1 MIGKVASN
9 QDTEGKIRVDF
20 DEKSQGYF
28 YATDLCRAGKKE
40 EKEQEC
46 PMGFREGDFVELT
59 VAGEEYSD
67 MVGVVDSVK
76 DELVWVRYPDG
87 NKELFHRAQL
97 RKCNTDEKEQEGPM
111 QHFSTGAVRDVQD
124 NKPRP
129 DLVSPFFILRLG
141 EHLRKGSEH
150 YGEHN
155 WEKGIPNSRCFA
167 SLMRHLNQ
175 WASGETNED
184 HLAAAAFNLM
194 AIIHNEEVAKKNA
207 AMVLAHND
215 LLVDMPN
222 YFTEEG

>member
-1 MIGKVASN
+1 MGEIFYPGELVQVINGDLECHGWIGKVTSN

-28 YATDLCRAGKKE
+28 DATDLCRAGKKE
-40 EKEQEC
+40 EKEQ
-46 PMGFREGDFVELT
+46 D
-59 VAGEEYSD
+59 
-67 MVGVVDSVK
+67 
-76 DELVWVRYPDG
+76 
-87 NKELFHRAQL
+87 N
-97 RKCNTDEKEQEGPM
+97 PM

-141 EHLRKGSEH
+141 EHLRKGAEH

-194 AIIHNEEVAKKNA
+194 AIIHNEEVAKRNA
-207 AMVLAHND
+207 SLELLHKD

-222 YFTEEG
+222 YFQFTKEDA